1 MEIDRL
7 LLIAGPSCSGKS
19 TFIADLG
26 AGRLPRIARQLDL
39 GYGTGDGTGEL
50 GGWQIL
56 LARDLPRLADARL
69 ERAILHYDFLQS
81 WSPRRIPI
89 YAEEESLRILGAAAE
104 ITLVTLWAPAGVLEG
119 RIAARRKTFVR
130 SLLSGKPWNSEALQR
145 QSRSLHGG
153 EDGGPPERS
162 LRRALPAIHRELRR
176 LGAKRRLYRRPGALR
191 HLYEEWI
198 SFCSQS
204 VPARNWILDTTWDT
218 TRGPAELLPWSS
230 WTHLS

>member
-26 AGRLPRIARQLDL
+26 AGRLPRVARQLDL
-39 GYGTGDGTGEL
+39 GAGIGDGTGEL
-50 GGWQIL
+50 GGWQVL

-69 ERAILHYDFLQS
+69 ERVILHYDFLQS

-89 YAEEESLRILGAAAE
+89 YAEEGSLRILRAAAE

-119 RIAARRKTFVR
+119 RIAARRKTFVG
-130 SLLSGKPWNSEALQR
+130 SLLSGKPWNSETLQN
-145 QSRSLHGG
+145 QSRSLD
-153 EDGGPPERS
+153 DGAPPERS
-162 LRRALPAIHRELRR
+162 LPRALLAIHRELRR
-176 LGAKRRLYRRPGALR
+176 LGAKRRLYRRPRALR

-204 VPARNWILDTTWDT
+204 VSARNWILDTTWDT

-230 WTHLS
+230 WTHLSRFP